1 MSEILPTIHELRT
14 ACRYAFDVTDA
25 DFAASRKQR
34 AAGSRALY
42 CWLLADIFKLTPAEV
57 AKACGVDRTTAARLI
72 GEMKQ
77 RVESRDPYTL
87 SLIDRAE
94 RFAAA
99 LVHTRLGP
107 VPWRKETDAEP
118 ASQAA
123 T

>member
-42 CWLLADIFKLTPAEV
+42 CWLLADIFQLDAAEV
-57 AKACGVDRTTAARLI
+57 AEACQIDRSTVYRMLAEM
-72 GEMKQ
+72 GELVRNKD
-77 RVESRDPYTL
+77 EYTL
-87 SLIDRAE
+87 DLIDRAE